1 MKRSIGHG
9 IIISTSQATFPRDC
23 WPVGGAAGHWYGGG
37 ESGAAAWPLDT
48 ANTVTMAPFV
58 TGDADTRWGYL
69 HRSIDNI
76 YNILVLSNVW
86 GNLIRKFFISSLG
99 LSVSVADESP
109 LSVSLQPGEAG
120 QRELC
125 LEVNFERDCNLYYYR
140 LYNIYYQGEL

>member
-48 ANTVTMAPFV
+48 ADPVTMAPFV
-58 TGDADTRWGYL
+58 TGDGDTRWGYIYTDL
-69 HRSIDNI
+69 DNI
-76 YNILVLSNVW
+76 YNICILSNVW

-109 LSVSLQPGEAG
+109 LSVSLQAGEAG

-125 LEVNFERDCNLYYYR
+125 LEVDIMRDYNLY
-140 LYNIYYQGEL
+140 LYCIISII